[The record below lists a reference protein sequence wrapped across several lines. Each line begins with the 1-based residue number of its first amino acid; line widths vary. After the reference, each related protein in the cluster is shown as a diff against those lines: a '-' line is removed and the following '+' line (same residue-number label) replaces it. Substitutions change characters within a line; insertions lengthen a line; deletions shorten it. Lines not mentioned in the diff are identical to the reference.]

1 MSAGVVVDTTVWIHF
16 FRGRNEPVRTAL
28 RHLLRS
34 RQVVMVGMVM
44 AEVLQGIRT
53 ATELNEA
60 QDHLAALPYF
70 EMTPETWYA
79 AATLS
84 RNLRLT
90 GHTLPLSDLIIAALA
105 MQHDLAVYSTDPHF
119 LRIPGLTRYG
129 EQS

>member
-1 MSAGVVVDTTVWIHF
+1 MPAGVVVDTTVWIDF
-16 FRGRNEPVRTAL
+16 FRGRNAPVLTAM

-34 RQVVMVGMVM
+34 HQVVMVGMVM

-53 ATELNEA
+53 ATELEEA

-70 EMTPETWYA
+70 EMTAETWHVA
-79 AATLS
+79 AALS
-84 RNLRLT
+84 RTLRRG

-119 LRIPGLTRYG
+119 LRIPGLARYG
-129 EQS
+129 EQK